1 MDEPLKLPRQYPSS
15 THEVV
20 VVLEDVHLSIDGDID
35 TGSRSYELISYHC
48 ISKPDEICDRI
59 QCASIV
65 IATQS
70 FITSDSLGEA
80 PYLKCIITPTAG
92 INHID
97 VEECR
102 RRGIKVAKCNG
113 STSLAVPDH
122 ALSLYFAARRKTV
135 LLHNDIRTL
144 DEEGRNSWKR
154 QRSIATKLQT
164 ANGHPPCS
172 IDEEVVGIIGYG
184 CIGKR
189 ISVLCQGLGMQVLV
203 AERKNGTSIER
214 TSEESAIRHPFKDVI
229 ARATV
234 LFICCTASA
243 DTRFMIDAAELS
255 TMRPEMVMIN
265 VSRGNILNTDAVV
278 TALRKCLI
286 SGVAVDVF
294 DHEPASTP
302 KDSAF
307 LAEDTK
313 DLNLT
318 FSPHVGYFSTKTVVT
333 MKMMVKNH
341 IKSFVEG
348 NFDRFVV

>member
-1 MDEPLKLPRQYPSS
+1 MDEPLKLPQQCPSS
-15 THEVV
+15 THEVI
-20 VVLEDVHLSIDGDID
+20 VVLEDVHLSIGGKID
-35 TGSRSYELISYHC
+35 TGSRSYELISYHS
-48 ISKPDEICDRI
+48 ISKPDEIRDRV
-59 QCASIV
+59 QCASVV
-65 IATQS
+65 IATQA

-102 RRGIKVAKCNG
+102 RRGVKVAKCTG

-135 LLHNDIRTL
+135 LLHNDVRTL
-144 DEEGRNSWKR
+144 DEEERNSWKR
-154 QRSIATKLQT
+154 QGSIATKMQT
-164 ANGHPPCS
+164 ANGHPPYS

-189 ISVLCQGLGMQVLV
+189 LSVLCQGLGMEVLV
-203 AERKNGTSIER
+203 AERKGVTSIER
-214 TSEESAIRHPFKDVI
+214 TSKESVIRHPFKDVVKQ
-229 ARATV
+229 ATV
-234 LFICCTASA
+234 LFICCTSSS
-243 DTRFMIDAAELS
+243 DTKFMIDAAELS
-255 TMRPEMVMIN
+255 TMRPETVIVN
-265 VSRGNILNTDAVV
+265 VSRGNILNTDAVIE
-278 TALRKCLI
+278 ALRKALI

-294 DHEPASTP
+294 DHEPASTT

-313 DLNLT
+313 HLNLT

-333 MKMMVKNH
+333 MEMMVKNH
-341 IKSFVEG
+341 IKSFVAG
-348 NFDRFVV
+348 NFNNFIV